1 MFSNIN
7 DALDAL
13 MKRTR
18 SEHPQLSK
26 FNECMKALGNPQDS
40 LKIIH
45 IAGTNGKGSTTNF
58 IRSILQQEGYTVG
71 TFTSPHLIKHHDR
84 FRINGRFISD
94 EKLLELINRSYPFWN
109 QFDITMFEIDV
120 LLATWF
126 FIDEK
131 VDYAIYEVG
140 MGGTFDATNVV
151 TPLVSVITNI
161 SLDHTGYLGDT
172 VEKIA
177 VEKAGIIKETGIVV
191 TGEKKESVLDIFRAK
206 ANREIFEVKEIDCL
220 GHVNRH
226 LKMGY
231 RGNVIHLISY
241 ASYQAKNAALAYEV
255 CYQLNKHQ
263 LIKISKESILKGLS
277 STQWAG
283 RFEVVSQQPLVIV
296 DGAHN
301 EEGMHQLVMS
311 LQGLPR
317 PIISVFSALKDKDT
331 FHMMEQL
338 VSISDEVIVTEFNYP
353 RAQTAELLGKG
364 FDCLIEK
371 DYKKAVELGLEKVGT
386 GTLCVTGSL
395 YFISDVRPLFIKE

>member
-1 MFSNIN
+1 MFSTIN
-7 DALDAL
+7 DGLNAL

-18 SEHPQLSK
+18 SEHPQLFK

-45 IAGTNGKGSTTNF
+45 IAGTNGKGSTTNY
-58 IRSILQQEGYTVG
+58 IRSILEQEGYKVG

-84 FRINGRFISD
+84 FRVNGHFISD
-94 EKLLELINRSYPFWN
+94 EKLLELINRSYPYWN
-109 QFDITMFEIDV
+109 QYDITMFEIDV
-120 LLATWF
+120 LIATWY
-126 FIDEK
+126 FIDEQ

-140 MGGTFDATNVV
+140 MGGTFDATNIV
-151 TPLVSVITNI
+151 TPLASVITNI

-177 VEKAGIIKETGIVV
+177 VEKAGIIKDTGIVV
-191 TGEKKESVLDIFRAK
+191 TGEKKESVLTIFKTKAK
-206 ANREIFEVKEIDCL
+206 REIYEVKELDIL
-220 GHVNRH
+220 GHTNRH

-231 RGNVIHLISY
+231 RGNVINLLSY
-241 ASYQAKNAALAYEV
+241 ASYQAKNAALAFEV
-255 CYQLNKHQ
+255 CHQLNKQ
-263 LIKISKESILKGLS
+263 NLIQISKESIIKGLS

-283 RFEVVSQQPLVIV
+283 RFEVMSQTPLVIV

-317 PIISVFSALKDKDT
+317 PIVSVFSALKDKDT

-353 RAQTAELLGKG
+353 RAQSAELLKNG
-364 FDCLIEK
+364 FDCLVEK
-371 DYKKAVELGLEKVGT
+371 DFKKAVQLGLEKVGT
-386 GTLCVTGSL
+386 GTLCITGSL